1 MINTEWVSEIVFR
14 TVEMKRLV
22 SNALWTGLKTYRRC
36 LSTDLCAN
44 YSRLLKHIYR
54 LIFSRSHREFSTLQ

>member
-1 MINTEWVSEIVFR
+1 
-14 TVEMKRLV
+14 MKRLV
-22 SNALWTGLKTYRRC
+22 SNALWTGLKRIVDA
-36 LSTDLCAN
+36 STDLCAN